1 MYEKEFIARVK
12 DLAVLGLYPSQIAER
27 LELSGEFRR
36 RFLEDIV
43 NIDHP
48 LHKEYVHS
56 RKHHTDDLDAALNTS
71 AFTGDPKALRLNYEL
86 NRQNK
91 LDLLKH
97 DLFGI

>member
-27 LELSGEFRR
+27 LELVGEFRR

-43 NIDHP
+43 NIEHP
-48 LHKEYVHS
+48 LHKEYVYS
-56 RKHHTDDLDAALNTS
+56 RQHHMDDLDAALNTS

-86 NRQNK
+86 NRQNR
-91 LDLLKH
+91 LDLLKQK
-97 DLFGI
+97 LFGI